1 MSAQPSFFSELQR
14 RHVYKVG
21 AMYGVAGWLLVQI
34 ATQVFPFFDISNA
47 AVRWVVIAVVAGFVP
62 ALVLAWLFDLTPQGI
77 VRTGE
82 LPVTGETPVAAVE
95 RRGMERK
102 LNILLG
108 GLLVLALAYVGLEH
122 SVLRRDA
129 MPVAATSATAAE
141 KSIAV
146 LPLVNGSGDSA
157 NEYFSDGLTE
167 EMIAILGKI
176 PDLKLIGRGSSFHF
190 KNSSE
195 DSKAIGEKLGVANLL
210 EGSVQKQGER
220 VRIVAEL
227 INAADGRTLWSETY
241 DRELKDVFAVQ
252 TEIATAVAEQLK
264 LKLLGGSAAL
274 DALSSTR
281 NLDAQ
286 NAMLQGDFYFQ
297 KFSEAGMR
305 QAIAAY
311 QEAVRLDPRYAL
323 AYVKLALAWRQLAA
337 SWLGGAEGIQANA
350 QAHQAA
356 QTALTLAPD
365 LGRAHEA
372 LGWVLLTADFDTP
385 RAAQEFQRALELSP
399 GDPEVI
405 QALAYMQAVE
415 GRLPQAEA
423 TGRAA
428 LASDPLAL
436 PPYLNL
442 ARILIAMGRYDE
454 ADVYLR
460 KALELQPGAARTHA
474 YLTVIDARRG
484 DARSALEH
492 AGQEPPGFWR
502 DYALALAQQLQGD
515 AAADAALQKF
525 IAGNDKN
532 GPFQV
537 ATVYGLRKDPD
548 RMFQWLDR
556 AYEER
561 DPGLPQLT
569 VMPFIRDYRT
579 DPRFAALCAR
589 LKITLQ
595 AEPPA

>member
-1 MSAQPSFFSELQR
+1 MSKPSFFAELQR

-82 LPVTGETPVAAVE
+82 LPASGETPVAAVE

-108 GLLVLALAYVGLEH
+108 GLLVLALAYMGLEH
-122 SVLRRDA
+122 SVLRRGVA
-129 MPVAATSATAAE
+129 PVAAAIGAVAE

-146 LPLVNGSGDSA
+146 LPLVNGSGDPA

-227 INAADGRTLWSETY
+227 INAADGRALWSETY

-264 LKLLGGSAAL
+264 LKLLGSSVTP

-311 QEAVRLDPRYAL
+311 QEAIRLDPRYAL

-385 RAAQEFQRALELSP
+385 KAAQEFQRALELSP

-423 TGRAA
+423 TGRTA

-454 ADVYLR
+454 ADGYLR
-460 KALELQPGAARTHA
+460 KALELQPGASRTHA

-484 DARSALEH
+484 DAKGALEH
-492 AGQEPPGFWR
+492 ASQEPPGFWR

-561 DPGLPQLT
+561 DPGLSQLT
-569 VMPFIRDYRT
+569 VMPFIRDYQA